1 MDDLERVELL
11 SVLDLF
17 AAAPADLAAELD
29 LAVLELGGATAF
41 SVGAEPKPLI
51 FNRVVGLA
59 DEGTVPELVRWAAS
73 RGCPLAVPLRQGSG
87 LEEPL
92 RRHGFQTGR
101 AYMRFRRGVEPPS
114 KPTTSL
120 RVEQV
125 DRRRAAEY
133 GNLVAAIF
141 GAPEE
146 GPLARWFATL
156 PGRESWICTGA
167 FDGDRLVGSALAY
180 LAGDHAWLGAA
191 GTLPEARGRGAQSAL
206 LAARIRAV
214 PAAGARVLTTETDDR
229 VDGAAGTSFRNVV
242 RAGFAEAFR
251 QQWWELRTAPQSR
264 SGFTSSL

>member
-17 AAAPADLAAELD
+17 AAAPSELAAELD
-29 LAVLELGGATAF
+29 LALLEVGGATAF

-59 DEGTVPELVRWAAS
+59 DEGALPELVHWAAS

-87 LEEPL
+87 LEEPV
-92 RRHGFQTGR
+92 RRHGFQAGR

-114 KPTTSL
+114 EPTTSL
-120 RVEQV
+120 RVEPV

-141 GAPEE
+141 GAPEQ
-146 GPLARWFATL
+146 GPLARWFAAL
-156 PGRESWICTGA
+156 PGREGWICMGA
-167 FDGDRLVGSALAY
+167 LDEDRLVGSAVAY

-191 GTLPEARGRGAQSAL
+191 GTLPEARGRGAQTTL
-206 LAARIRAV
+206 LAARIGAV
-214 PAAGARVLTTETDDR
+214 LAAGASVLTTETDDQ
-229 VDGAAGTSFRNVV
+229 VGGTAGTSFRNVV

-251 QQWWELRTAPQSR
+251 QQWWELPRA
-264 SGFTSSL
+264 